1 MDETSPP
8 TPYALLA
15 FLLIL
20 FSLFPHPILT
30 SFVFLITF
38 ILLVGTLV
46 YLCAPILGLLL
57 LLVYFGAL
65 IILFCYLLMYIPV
78 FVAPRI
84 IIPSLLFFLSL
95 VSLPLSLSSSSIYPF
110 LYSPSLILGLGA
122 ILMIALV
129 LVVFLVDLQRGSFT
143 L

>member
-1 MDETSPP
+1 
-8 TPYALLA
+8 
-15 FLLIL
+15 
-20 FSLFPHPILT
+20 
-30 SFVFLITF
+30 
-38 ILLVGTLV
+38 
-46 YLCAPILGLLL
+46 
-57 LLVYFGAL
+57 
-65 IILFCYLLMYIPV
+65 MYIPV